1 MSLLTI
7 AQGLA
12 KNVGMQSP
20 SIVVAST
27 GREWA
32 EALQFANE
40 TGEELARR
48 VDWGALQASTTLTG
62 DGTNLTHALPA
73 GISRLGRGVTVK
85 SGTTAL
91 RPLSRAEWNTL
102 TPVVGTPRYFLLEGD
117 EITLWPFLANLATV
131 SVSYQSKNWT
141 SAGGAAFTADDQTS
155 LIDEDLFLKGL
166 IVRWR
171 RQKGMAYQDEEAEY
185 EAALQDFA
193 GFDDRSRF

>member
-1 MSLLTI
+1 MTLLTI

-20 SIVVAST
+20 TSVVGST
-27 GREWA
+27 MREWQ

-62 DGTNLTHALPA
+62 DGTNKVHALPA
-73 GISRLGRGVTVK
+73 GFSRLSRGVSVK
-85 SGTTAL
+85 TSSGIL
-91 RPLSRAEWNTL
+91 RPLSRAEWGTL
-102 TPVVGTPRYFLLEGD
+102 TAVQGTPRYFLLEGA
-117 EITLWPFLANLATV
+117 EVTLWPYLANAATATA
-131 SVSYQSKNWT
+131 SYQTGYWT
-141 SAGGAAFTADDQTS
+141 SAGADAFTVDTQTS

-171 RQKGMAYQDEEAEY
+171 TQKGMDVAGYEAEY